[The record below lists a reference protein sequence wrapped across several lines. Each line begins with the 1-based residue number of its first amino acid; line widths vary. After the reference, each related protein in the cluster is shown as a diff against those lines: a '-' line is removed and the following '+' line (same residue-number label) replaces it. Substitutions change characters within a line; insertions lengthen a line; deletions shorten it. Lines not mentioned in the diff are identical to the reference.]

1 MDERRNHDEAHETP
15 GGEDRVERLLGELR
29 PVDVPPF
36 YRARLLARVRAE
48 AEGRRARAAWFRSP
62 ALAWAVAGA
71 TVIALVIVTTRGGGP
86 LPTTVPIAPDAGAP
100 ATVDVAEAAPEI
112 EPVLP
117 EDSSVVGA
125 GDVEIVAAITPPIE
139 GAIVRLLVDEEDVTD
154 LAEVTA
160 SYVTYSPGERF
171 EEGEH
176 IITIEIRDRSGT
188 KIKDA
193 TWLFYTLDGK
203 RAPDERV

>member
-1 MDERRNHDEAHETP
+1 MDTRRNHDEAHETST
-15 GGEDRVERLLGELR
+15 GDDRVERLLGELR

-36 YRARLLARVRAE
+36 YRARLLARLRAE
-48 AEGRRARAAWFRSP
+48 AGGRARTGWVRSP
-62 ALAWAVAGA
+62 ALAWVVAA
-71 TVIALVIVTTRGGGP
+71 AAVIALVIVATRGGAP
-86 LPTTVPIAPDAGAP
+86 LPTVVPVAPEVGTETTADAAGA
-100 ATVDVAEAAPEI
+100 VPEI

-117 EDSSVVGA
+117 EDSSIVGA

-139 GAIVRLLVDEEDVTD
+139 GVIVRLLVDEEDVTD

-160 SYVTYSPGERF
+160 DYVTYSPGERF
-171 EEGEH
+171 AEGEH
-176 IITIEIRDRSGT
+176 IITIEIRDRSGM

-203 RAPDERV
+203 SAPDERV